1 MCLQFGHCVCVCM
14 RACVHASCYIPCL
27 YVENRG
33 EGELE
38 NKEYWADWHHVATR
52 WLVPLSS
59 SHFISIWENRRT
71 QRARR
76 TGNTIITSRH
86 TSKNTGGYWRTGSTI
101 RVIACYCIDSI
112 IMAQC
117 FYLKEH
123 FMMDYVDRIYNGTE
137 TIFGQ
142 IKNIC
147 ANLASIFTSYTLSR
161 KTSKFK

>member
-1 MCLQFGHCVCVCM
+1 MHFQKEIIPQNIGNLYNPIWTVSINCAVITSFAWSLESYVKIEILCVCNLATVCV

-33 EGELE
+33 GELE

-52 WLVPLSS
+52 WSVPLSS

-71 QRARR
+71 QRAWR

-112 IMAQC
+112 IM
-117 FYLKEH
+117 
-123 FMMDYVDRIYNGTE
+123 V
-137 TIFGQ
+137 
-142 IKNIC
+142 
-147 ANLASIFTSYTLSR
+147 
-161 KTSKFK
+161 